1 MQMQAGRRMCTSE
14 AGVDQTSGDATGFIT
29 IAKVIK
35 TQGRIGEVAAVLL
48 TDFPERFGER
58 KRLFALTKAGQRSGL
73 QLENHWFH
81 KGQVVLKFAGID
93 SISQAE
99 ALIGS
104 EIQIPQS
111 ERASLDAGSIYVSD
125 LNGCTVYDRGREVGK
140 IKDVRFGTGEA
151 PLLVVVGEKAQ
162 GEKEY
167 LIPFAA
173 GYIKSI
179 AIENKRL
186 EMDLPEGMLELDA
199 PLTSE
204 EKQEQ
209 HKEPRG
215 NEV

>member
-1 MQMQAGRRMCTSE
+1 
-14 AGVDQTSGDATGFIT
+14 VDQTSGEETGFIT

-48 TDFPERFGER
+48 TDFPERFEER
-58 KRLFALTKAGQRSGL
+58 KRLSAVTKSGQRSDL
-73 QLENHWFH
+73 KLENHWFH

-93 SISQAE
+93 SITQAE
-99 ALIGS
+99 TLIGC
-104 EIQIPQS
+104 EIQVPRS
-111 ERASLDAGSIYVSD
+111 ERASLEAGSIYVSD
-125 LNGCTVYDRGREVGK
+125 LSGCTVYDRGREIGK

-151 PLLVVVGEKAQ
+151 PLLVVVGKEAK

-173 GYIKSI
+173 GYITSM

-186 EMDLPEGMLELDA
+186 DMDLPEGMLELDA

-215 NEV
+215 DEV

>member
-1 MQMQAGRRMCTSE
+1 
-14 AGVDQTSGDATGFIT
+14 VDQTSGEETGFIT

-35 TQGRIGEVAAVLL
+35 TQGRIGEVAAALL

-58 KRLFALTKAGQRSGL
+58 KRLFALTKSGQRSEL
-73 QLENHWFH
+73 QLEDHWFH
-81 KGQVVLKFAGID
+81 KAQVVLKFAGID
-93 SISQAE
+93 SITQAE

-104 EIQIPQS
+104 EIQVPRA
-111 ERASLDAGSIYVSD
+111 ERASLEAGSVYVSD
-125 LNGCTVYDRGREVGK
+125 LTGCTVYDRGREIGK

-151 PLLVVVGEKAQ
+151 PLLVVVGNEGQ

-173 GYIKSI
+173 GYIKHIS
-179 AIENKRL
+179 IENRRL
-186 EMDLPEGMLELDA
+186 EMDLPQGMLELDA

>member
-1 MQMQAGRRMCTSE
+1 M
-14 AGVDQTSGDATGFIT
+14 DQTSGEETGFIT

-35 TQGRIGEVAAVLL
+35 TQGRIGEVAAALL

-58 KRLFALTKAGQRSGL
+58 KRLFALTKAAQRSEL
-73 QLENHWFH
+73 QLEDHWFH

-93 SISQAE
+93 SITQAE
-99 ALIGS
+99 TLIGS
-104 EIQIPQS
+104 EIQVPQS
-111 ERASLDAGSIYVSD
+111 ERISLEAGSVYVSD
-125 LNGCTVYDRGREVGK
+125 LTGCTVYDRGHEIGK
-140 IKDVRFGTGEA
+140 IKDVRFGAGEA
-151 PLLVVVGEKAQ
+151 PLLVVTGNEAQ
-162 GEKEY
+162 REKEY

-179 AIENKRL
+179 SVENKRL

-209 HKEPRG
+209 HKEPGRQ
-215 NEV
+215 